1 MSKPDFSRH
10 MEEDARLVILK
21 ELAAQTNYS
30 LSDTILQKVVE
41 AFGHN
46 RSRDWVRTQLRK
58 LEELGAVRNAET
70 GSVLIATI
78 VQPGIDHVL
87 RRSIIEGVARPSP
100 GV

>member
-21 ELAAQTNYS
+21 ELASQTNYS
-30 LSDTILQKVVE
+30 LNDTILHSVVE

-46 RSRDWVRTQLRK
+46 RSRDWVRTQIRK
-58 LEELGAVRNAET
+58 LQDVGAVNIAEAGT
-70 GSVLIATI
+70 VLIAT
-78 VQPGIDHVL
+78 VTQAGIDHVL
-87 RRSIIEGVARPSP
+87 RRTILEGVARPSA